1 MTLPL
6 SADVIMLASSGR
18 RVLWHARTGRS
29 LPLPPGDLDDPSP
42 ALLDRLRALSMLAD
56 GPSPELA
63 ALYPARSR
71 LVLVLPDLPALWL
84 PLPHQRDAGGHAWA
98 ERPLT
103 AAELALWRAMNGAR
117 TVAQVATRA
126 GQPLAEALAFLATLT
141 GPQVQAVQLLP
152 RPARGREP
160 SLARLVAPDRPTAP
174 RTGDQHGA
182 EGQTTLL
189 GYHQQ
194 AITDGATHFDDRETT
209 VAHAFARPHPAL
221 AGRPY
226 GAALHQALE
235 ARGWLPD
242 DGPVLEIGPGTGE
255 LCEAF
260 LQRAGER
267 GLPRGEV
274 LRLDASPELLATQER
289 RLPGTRGILGSATAI
304 PLPAGSVALVLCN
317 EVIADLAAVPC
328 DARDPAPGPEAAEG
342 QARIHRY
349 GLAVLPADGDTPS
362 YNLGAWRLLEELH
375 RVLRPGGTAFVS
387 EFGDLDELPTE
398 TRHLD
403 HPEVSIHFGHLLQ
416 VAQGLGF
423 EARCLPLV
431 ELLELDTTA
440 RWLSRHS
447 YEGLRARLRAQ
458 GARLEARTWTVE
470 SLSLPWTVEGLE
482 EVTVAEEGPGP
493 VPTRFMALLIRRP
506 LL

>member
-18 RVLWHARTGRS
+18 SVLWHARTGRN
-29 LPLPPGDLDDPSP
+29 LALPPGDLDDPSP
-42 ALLDRLRALSMLAD
+42 GLLDRLRGLSMLAD
-56 GPSPELA
+56 SPPPDLA

-71 LVLVLPDLPALWL
+71 LVLTLPDLPALWL
-84 PLPHQRDAGGHAWA
+84 PRPHHRDAGGHAWT
-98 ERPLT
+98 ERRLT
-103 AAELALWRAMNGAR
+103 ANELALWRAMNGAR

-126 GQPLAEALAFLATLT
+126 GQPLALALDFLARLT
-141 GPQVQAVQLLP
+141 GPDVQAVQLLP
-152 RPARGREP
+152 HPARGREP
-160 SLARLVAPDRPTAP
+160 ALARLVRPDRPPAP
-174 RTGDQHGA
+174 RTADQHGA

-221 AGRPY
+221 GGQPY
-226 GAALHQALE
+226 GAALHRALE
-235 ARGWLPD
+235 ARGLLPD

-255 LCEAF
+255 LCAAF

-274 LRLDASPELLATQER
+274 LRLDASPALLATQER

-328 DARDPAPGPEAAEG
+328 DARDPSPGPEAAEV
-342 QARIHRY
+342 QARIRRY
-349 GLAVLPADGDTPS
+349 GLSPLPAEQGVPL

-375 RVLRPGGTAFVS
+375 RVLRPGGTAFLS

-398 TRHLD
+398 TRQLD

-416 VAQGLGF
+416 VARALGF
-423 EARCLPLV
+423 EARCLPLP

-447 YEGLRARLRAQ
+447 YEGLRARFRAE
-458 GARLEARTWTVE
+458 GRHLEARAWTRE
-470 SLSLPWTVEGLE
+470 SVPLPWPVEGLE
-482 EVTVAEEGPGP
+482 EVTVAEEGPAP
-493 VPTRFMALLIRRP
+493 VPSRFMALLLRRG
-506 LL
+506 LQ